1 MNISKLLTVI
11 LLITTQA
18 LHAQKDSVYIWPKD
32 VPGGIAK
39 SKPVISQ
46 IDDKIYPFRVT
57 EVTNPVFTIFEPKG
71 KANGKAIVICPG
83 GGYVRVALDKEGFSA
98 ANWLVTL
105 GYKVFVL
112 QYRVPN
118 KRDEAWQDIQRTI
131 RLIRYN
137 AKKYGIDPNQI
148 GTMGFS
154 AGAHLIARAGMADST
169 INYPSQDAADAL
181 SSRPNCM
188 IIIYPGYL
196 SDGPNRSLT
205 PELKATAATV
215 PTFIFQTM
223 DDGSAPSSF
232 ALGLAL
238 RDAKADVELH
248 MLPKG
253 GHGYGMT
260 PGNAAAEV
268 WPVLLQTWLKNHF

>member
-1 MNISKLLTVI
+1 MNKLI
-11 LLITTQA
+11 LLASIFISFN
-18 LHAQKDSVYIWPKD
+18 LCAQKDSVYIWPND

-39 SKPVISQ
+39 AKPVVSLIE
-46 IDDKIYPFRVT
+46 DKVFPYRVT
-57 EVTNPVFTIFEPKG
+57 EITNPLFTVFEPKG
-71 KANGKAIVICPG
+71 KGNGKAIVVCPG
-83 GGYVRVALDKEGFSA
+83 GGYVRIALEKEGFSV
-98 ANWLVTL
+98 ANWLTTL

-118 KRDEAWQDIQRTI
+118 KRDGAWQDVQRTI

-148 GTMGFS
+148 GAMGFS

-196 SDGPNRSLT
+196 SDGPNRTLT
-205 PELKATAATV
+205 PELKATASTV

-232 ALGLAL
+232 ALGMAL

-253 GHGYGMT
+253 GHGYGMY
-260 PGNAAAEV
+260 PGNAAAEA
-268 WPVLLQTWLKNHF
+268 WPGLLATWLKNHF

>member
-1 MNISKLLTVI
+1 MNISRII
-11 LLITTQA
+11 LLLLLLSTQL
-18 LHAQKDSVYIWPKD
+18 LHAQKDSVYIWPNA
-32 VPGGIAK
+32 VPGETKPK
-39 SKPVISQ
+39 SAPVITVIEDGST
-46 IDDKIYPFRVT
+46 RTT
-57 EVTNPVFTIFEPKG
+57 EMSNPYFAIFQPKAG
-71 KANGKAIVICPG
+71 MKNHKAIVVCPG
-83 GGYVRVALDKEGFSA
+83 GGYVRLAVHKEGYNI
-98 ANWLVTL
+98 ANWLTSL
-105 GYKVFVL
+105 GYTVFVL

-118 KRDEAWQDIQRTI
+118 NKDGAWQDIQRAI
-131 RLIRYN
+131 KLIRFN
-137 AKKYGIDPNQI
+137 AKKYDIDPDKI
-148 GTMGFS
+148 GSMGFS

-169 INYPSQDAADAL
+169 QRYPAQDASDAV
-181 SSRPNCM
+181 SSKPNCM

-205 PELKATAATV
+205 PELKATVTTV

-253 GHGYGMT
+253 GHGYGMY
-260 PGNAAAEV
+260 PGNVAAET
-268 WPVLLQTWLKNHF
+268 WPGLLAGWLKSHF